1 MLPISLDTFL
11 NDLSARVGVQYT
23 DEQRAFMRDFTS
35 PIISFSSP
43 GTGKTKSAIGGLLT
57 AELYHQ
63 VPGNQI
69 YALSFTNMST
79 GELKVRHKQDC
90 EKVGIK
96 QTVNFQTLH
105 SLCSSILKA
114 NYKLLGI
121 GKLTVVDTISIEDQ
135 AGLLM
140 DISKDKGISLHPW
153 QIRPFINAVRSLNSS
168 LVFDRSHVESKYA
181 FKQCRMPYEDFT
193 TLRKFL
199 YLYTKMTDTLQVQ
212 DILIYTLELL
222 LSHPEVSAEFKS
234 RCRILLVD
242 EFQDLSLLQL
252 RVISLLSNTVIAI
265 GDIKQQIYAFNGA
278 CQEIV
283 GEFKRY
289 FPNARELNLN
299 RSFRCADTIVDY
311 SKAIIRPNAMN
322 EQDFIGTGKEGT
334 VDVVPNLPLS
344 AICDTIEQQYMENRN
359 TFPRDVLF
367 LFRNNYSATPIAEEL
382 FKRKVPFRV
391 NKYQATN
398 MIPVIR
404 EMCAVVELAANPQ
417 NLANLSALRYILPEQ
432 KDYKEYTKSPI
443 YKVCAKEGCSIFEAP
458 YNFRDAMAA
467 RNAMELLLSVKD
479 MLSKQRPM
487 REILNAIFPLF
498 NEVYLTEREPY
509 LEMPSTYYLNMARS
523 VVQNKTYYA
532 FIQDEMAKLQVIQ
545 DCNAR
550 RHGVRCYTFH
560 ASKGLEADDVYI
572 LDADA
577 GVVPNMHKLD
587 VMEKAGCVMEKAR
600 EIRNERSLLFV
611 AATRAKETLTITYTG
626 TKTSMLTPMNEFEQY
641 DKLYTQFQA
650 NYPDVEAFE
659 QFYKGG
665 L

>member
-23 DEQRAFMRDFTS
+23 DEQKAFMRDFTS

-121 GKLTVVDTISIEDQ
+121 GKLTVVDTIPIEEQ
-135 AGLLM
+135 AELLM
-140 DISKDKGISLHPW
+140 NISKDRGISLHPW

-181 FKQCRMPYEDFT
+181 FKQCKMPYEDFT
-193 TLRKFL
+193 LLRKFL
-199 YLYTKMTDTLQVQ
+199 YIYTKMTDTLQVQ
-212 DILIYTLELL
+212 DILLYTLELL
-222 LSHPEVSAEFKS
+222 LSHPEVSADFKAK
-234 RCRILLVD
+234 CKILLVD

-252 RVISLLSNTVIAI
+252 RIISLLSDTVIAI

-283 GEFKRY
+283 GEFKKY
-289 FPNARELNLN
+289 FPTARELNLN
-299 RSFRCADTIVDY
+299 KSFRCADAIVDY
-311 SKAIIRPNAMN
+311 GKMIIHPNDMQ
-322 EQDFIGTGKEGT
+322 EQDFTGTGKDGSINIT
-334 VDVVPNLPLS
+334 PDLS
-344 AICDTIEQQYMENRN
+344 LASICDTIEQQYRENRN
-359 TFPRDVLF
+359 TFPRDILF

-398 MIPVIR
+398 QIPVIR

-417 NLANLSALRYILPEQ
+417 NLQNLYALRYILQEQ
-432 KDYKEYTKSPI
+432 KDYKDFTKSPI
-443 YKVCAKEGCSIFEAP
+443 YKVCSKEGCSLFEAP

-467 RNAMELLLSVKD
+467 RQAMEMLLSVKD

-487 REILNAIFPLF
+487 REILNAIYPLF
-498 NEVYLTEREPY
+498 NEVYLTDREPY
-509 LEMPSTYYLNMARS
+509 LEMPSSYYLNMARS
-523 VVQNKTYYA
+523 VVQSKTYYA

-545 DCNAR
+545 DSNAR

-572 LDADA
+572 LDADEN
-577 GVVPNMHKLD
+577 VVPNMHKLD

-611 AATRAKETLTITYTG
+611 AATRAKENLIITYNG
-626 TKTSMLTPMNEFEQY
+626 VKTSMLTPMNAFESY
-641 DKLYTQFQA
+641 DKLYTQFQLA
-650 NYPDVEAFE
+650 YPDVEAFE
-659 QFYKGG
+659 EFYKGG